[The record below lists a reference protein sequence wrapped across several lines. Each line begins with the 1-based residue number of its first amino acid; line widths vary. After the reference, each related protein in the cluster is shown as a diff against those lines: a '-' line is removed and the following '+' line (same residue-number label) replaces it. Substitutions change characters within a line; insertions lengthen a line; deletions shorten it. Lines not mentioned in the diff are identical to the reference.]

1 MGHLSVKRRAFF
13 VTGTDT
19 EVGKTFVSEALL
31 ILLNKK
37 GLLTCGYKPIAAG
50 CERTPEGLR
59 NEDALA
65 LQQHSSIDLHYDEVN
80 PIAFEAAIAPHL
92 AAQNL
97 SADTTSQPISIDT
110 VREGFNCIFQKHPDV
125 IIVEGAG
132 GWRLPLGIDYEGQP
146 RYLSEFVVEQN
157 LSVILVVGMRLGC
170 LNHAVLTA
178 ECIRNDGLKI
188 AGWVANQMEPDM
200 PYLDENVDSLKSL
213 LDAPFLGLV
222 PRVNTAEQ
230 ASAYLDLS
238 AIDIINSEK
247 GSFDLFGL
255 MVKSDF
261 V

>member
-37 GLLTCGYKPIAAG
+37 GLLTAGYKPIASG
-50 CERTPEGLR
+50 CKLTSQGLR

-65 LQQHSSIDLHYDEVN
+65 LQRRSSIDLSYDEVN

-92 AAQNL
+92 AAQSL
-97 SADTTSQPISIDT
+97 SQENATSSISIDE
-110 VREGFNCIFQKHPDV
+110 VREGFNRIFQKAPDV
-125 IIVEGAG
+125 LIVEGAG
-132 GWRLPLGIDYEGQP
+132 GWRLPLGSDYENKP
-146 RYLSEFVVEQN
+146 RYLSEFVVAQN

-188 AGWVANQMEPDM
+188 AGWVANLVDPEM
-200 PYLDENVDSLKSL
+200 PFLNENLESLKCL
-213 LDAPFLGLV
+213 LGAPFIGTL
-222 PRVNTAEQ
+222 PRLTTPEEAD
-230 ASAYLDLS
+230 SHLDLS
-238 AIDIINSEK
+238 VID
-247 GSFDLFGL
+247 L
-255 MVKSDF
+255 
-261 V
+261 

>member
-37 GLLTCGYKPIAAG
+37 GLLTAAYKPIAAG
-50 CERTPEGLR
+50 CELTPEGLR
-59 NEDALA
+59 NEDALT
-65 LQQHSSIDLHYDEVN
+65 LQQHSSLELTYDEVN

-97 SADTTSQPISIDT
+97 AEDVTAQPISIDT
-110 VREGFNCIFQKHPDV
+110 VREGFNCIFQKKPDV
-125 IIVEGAG
+125 LIVEGAG
-132 GWRLPLGIDYEGQP
+132 GWRLPLGIDFEGKP
-146 RYLSEFVVEQN
+146 RYLSEFVVERN

-188 AGWVANQMEPDM
+188 AGWVANQVDPDM
-200 PYLDENVDSLKSL
+200 PFLDDNIESLKTL
-213 LDAPFLGLV
+213 LDVPFIGTL
-222 PRVNTAEQ
+222 PRLNTPEEAGVH
-230 ASAYLDLS
+230 LDLS
-238 AIDIINSEK
+238 VLDI
-247 GSFDLFGL
+247 
-255 MVKSDF
+255 
-261 V
+261 

>member
-19 EVGKTFVSEALL
+19 EVGKTFITEALL

-37 GLLTCGYKPIAAG
+37 GLLTAAYKPIAAG
-50 CERTPEGLR
+50 CELTPLGLR

-65 LQQHSSIDLHYDEVN
+65 LQEHSSIDLGYDEVN

-97 SADTTSQPISIDT
+97 KEDDTAQPISIDT
-110 VREGFNCIFQKHPDV
+110 VREGFIALLQKKPDV
-125 IIVEGAG
+125 LIVEGAG
-132 GWRLPLGIDYEGQP
+132 GWRLPLGIDFDGQP
-146 RYLSEFVVEQN
+146 RYLSEFVVERN

-188 AGWVANQMEPDM
+188 AGWVANQVDPDM
-200 PYLDENVDSLKSL
+200 LFLDENIESLKTL
-213 LDAPFLGLV
+213 IDAPFLGAL
-222 PRVNTAEQ
+222 PKVNSPVDAGV
-230 ASAYLDLS
+230 YLDLS
-238 AIDIINSEK
+238 VL
-247 GSFDLFGL
+247 DL
-255 MVKSDF
+255 
-261 V
+261 

>member
-19 EVGKTFVSEALL
+19 EVGKTFVTEALL

-37 GLLTCGYKPIAAG
+37 GLLTAAYKPIAAG
-50 CERTPEGLR
+50 CELTPQGLR

-65 LQQHSSIDLHYDEVN
+65 LQKHSSIDLRYDEVN

-97 SADTTSQPISIDT
+97 KEDDTAQPISIDA
-110 VREGFNCIFQKHPDV
+110 VREGFIALLQKKPDV
-125 IIVEGAG
+125 LIVEGAG
-132 GWRLPLGIDYEGQP
+132 GWRLPLGIDFDGQP
-146 RYLSEFVVEQN
+146 RYLSEFVVERN

-188 AGWVANQMEPDM
+188 AGWVANQVDPDM
-200 PYLDENVDSLKSL
+200 PFLDENIDSLKTL
-213 LDAPFLGLV
+213 IGAPFLGSLPKVNSLV
-222 PRVNTAEQ
+222 DAG
-230 ASAYLDLS
+230 AYLDLS
-238 AIDIINSEK
+238 VL
-247 GSFDLFGL
+247 DL
-255 MVKSDF
+255 
-261 V
+261 

>member
-37 GLLTCGYKPIAAG
+37 GLLTAGYKPIAAG
-50 CERTPEGLR
+50 CEVTAEGLR

-65 LQQHSSIDLHYDEVN
+65 LQKHSSLDLSYDEVN

-97 SADTTSQPISIDT
+97 NEDKTAQPISVDT
-110 VREGFNCIFQKHPDV
+110 VREGFNYLLQKKPDV
-125 IIVEGAG
+125 LIVEGAG
-132 GWRLPLGIDYEGQP
+132 GWRLPLGIDYEGQA
-146 RYLSEFVVEQN
+146 RYLSEFVVERN

-188 AGWVANQMEPDM
+188 AGWVANQVDPDM
-200 PYLDENVDSLKSL
+200 PMLDANIDSLKTL
-213 LDAPFLGLV
+213 LDAPFIGTI
-222 PRVNTAEQ
+222 PRLKTPADAGV
-230 ASAYLDLS
+230 YLDLS
-238 AIDIINSEK
+238 VL
-247 GSFDLFGL
+247 DL
-255 MVKSDF
+255 
-261 V
+261 

>member
-50 CERTPEGLR
+50 CELTPDGLR

-65 LQQHSSIDLHYDEVN
+65 LQQYSSIDLSYDEVN

-97 SADTTSQPISIDT
+97 SNDDTAQPISIDT
-110 VREGFNCIFQKHPDV
+110 VREGFNCLFQKKPDV
-125 IIVEGAG
+125 LIVEGAG
-132 GWRLPLGIDYEGQP
+132 GWRLPLGIDYEGHP
-146 RYLSEFVVEQN
+146 RYLSEFVVERN

-188 AGWVANQMEPDM
+188 AGWVANQLDPNM
-200 PYLDENVDSLKSL
+200 PYLQENIESLKTL
-213 LDAPFLGLV
+213 IDAPFLGTI
-222 PRVNTAEQ
+222 PRLNAPED
-230 ASAYLDLS
+230 AGAYLDLS
-238 AIDIINSEK
+238 VL
-247 GSFDLFGL
+247 DL
-255 MVKSDF
+255 
-261 V
+261 